1 MPKIQILPD
10 VLASQV
16 AAGEVVERPASVVKE
31 MVENSIDAGA
41 KHIEVEIHKGGASL
55 IKITDDG
62 CGMSKEDALMCLER
76 HATSKLKDVKQL
88 AAIST
93 MGFRGEAVP
102 SVASVSKMRIL
113 TRETGSVEG
122 SEITIDGGIVQDVR
136 VVGMQHG
143 TVFEIKNLFFNVP
156 ARRKF
161 MRTESTESA
170 HVEHQVKLHAL
181 AYPEV
186 RFTFKKD
193 GRVVFDVP
201 ATSDRRT
208 RIAGLSG
215 AEIGRALIE
224 VPHTEQDGMEV
235 LGYVLAADHA
245 RKGRRQQFVF
255 LNGRP
260 VEDAAISRAIKD
272 GFKGA
277 VVDGLNPTAW
287 LWITM
292 NPALVDVNVHPAK
305 KEVRFHKPFE
315 IRSLVLNAVEARCL
329 PQLKNSAT
337 NSVAA
342 GQPKIISRKSGEIS
356 PVVKTPTANP
366 ISTKQNLIENEAA
379 ENEEIKTLSK
389 ASGAKVIPPK
399 PRSTSTSTPIAKPN
413 TVPSFPPPVAQQEK
427 LEIEEVE
434 RPRFKVLCI
443 LHDTYVLMEGE
454 DGLVLLEPRAARDR
468 VAYEQVL
475 DSAQK
480 NTEDGEEIASQGL
493 LVPEVID
500 LEARDLDVVLSNL
513 ENFLEAGIA
522 IEPFGGSSI
531 QVRSLPAL
539 IDVDSPREFITTMI
553 DELIDTQGGRRGK
566 QMAFEVFAETLSHRV
581 ARYEHCDL
589 RGVENLLDELF
600 ACDLPY
606 CTPDGRPTLV
616 QISLSELEKKF
627 KG

>member
-1 MPKIQILPD
+1 MSKIQILSD

-31 MVENSIDAGA
+31 MVENSIDADA
-41 KHIEVEIHKGGASL
+41 KHVEVEIHKGGGSM

-62 CGMSKEDALMCLER
+62 CGMNKEDALMCLER

-102 SVASVSKMRIL
+102 SVASVSKMRIM
-113 TRETGSVEG
+113 TREVESVEG
-122 SEITIDGGIVQDVR
+122 SEITVDGGIVKDVR
-136 VVGMQHG
+136 VTGMQHG

-208 RIAGLSG
+208 RIAGLAG

-224 VPHTEQDGMEV
+224 VPHTEVSGMEV
-235 LGYVLAADHA
+235 LGYVLPADYA

-272 GFKGA
+272 GFKGG

-287 LWITM
+287 LWISM
-292 NPALVDVNVHPAK
+292 DPALVDVNVHPAK
-305 KEVRFHKPFE
+305 KEVRFHKPYDV
-315 IRSLVLNAVEARCL
+315 RNLVLTAVEARRV
-329 PQLKNSAT
+329 PQAKISQ
-337 NSVAA
+337 VARGEA
-342 GQPKIISRKSGEIS
+342 KIISRKSGEVS
-356 PVVKTPTANP
+356 PVVRRPIVDDSVEVAQEKVVEKSREDVPVKPAYTPDP
-366 ISTKQNLIENEAA
+366 S
-379 ENEEIKTLSK
+379 
-389 ASGAKVIPPK
+389 
-399 PRSTSTSTPIAKPN
+399 
-413 TVPSFPPPVAQQEK
+413 PSFPAPIPQQEV

-434 RPRFKVLCI
+434 RPRFKILSA
-443 LHDTYVLMEGE
+443 LHDTYILMEGD
-454 DGLVLLEPRAARDR
+454 DGLVLLEPKAARDR
-468 VAYEQVL
+468 IAYEKVMLMAKKSDGVL
-475 DSAQK
+475 
-480 NTEDGEEIASQGL
+480 SQGL

-500 LEARDLDVVLSNL
+500 LDSRDLDVVMSNL
-513 ENFLEAGIA
+513 ENFSEAGIS
-522 IEPFGGSSI
+522 IEPFGGGSI
-531 QVRSLPAL
+531 QVRSLPSL
-539 IDVDSPREFITTMI
+539 VDVEKPREFITAMI
-553 DELIDTQGGRRGK
+553 DELIETQGGRRGK
-566 QMAFEVFAETLSHRV
+566 QMAFEAFAETLANRISK
-581 ARYEHCDL
+581 YETCDL
-589 RGVENLLDELF
+589 RSVESLLDEMF
-600 ACDLPY
+600 GCDLPY
-606 CTPDGRPTLV
+606 CTPDGRPTLI
-616 QISLSELEKKF
+616 QISIKELEKKF

>member
-41 KHIEVEIHKGGASL
+41 KHVEVEIHKGGASL

-62 CGMSKEDALMCLER
+62 CGMNKEDALMCLER

-102 SVASVSKMRIL
+102 SVASVSKMRIM
-113 TRETGSVEG
+113 TREADSVEG
-122 SEITIDGGIVQDVR
+122 SEIAINGGIVEDVR
-136 VVGMQHG
+136 VTGMQHG

-235 LGYVLAADHA
+235 LGYVLPADYA

-277 VVDGLNPTAW
+277 VIDGLNPTAW
-287 LWITM
+287 LWISM
-292 NPALVDVNVHPAK
+292 NPGLVDVNVHPAK

-315 IRSLVLNAVEARCL
+315 IRSLVLNAVEARCV
-329 PQLKNSAT
+329 PQLKNPSAQK
-337 NSVAA
+337 VAL
-342 GQPKIISRKSGEIS
+342 GQAKIISRKSGEVS
-356 PVVKTPTANP
+356 PVVRHSIPDSEEKNLTEKAVKKAKSESNESAIEEP
-366 ISTKQNLIENEAA
+366 IEKPSSTIQSPSPSFPE
-379 ENEEIKTLSK
+379 
-389 ASGAKVIPPK
+389 
-399 PRSTSTSTPIAKPN
+399 PIAK
-413 TVPSFPPPVAQQEK
+413 QDE
-427 LEIEEVE
+427 LEIAELE
-434 RPRFKVLCI
+434 RPRFKI
-443 LHDTYVLMEGE
+443 LSSLRDIYVLMEGE
-454 DGLVLLEPRAARDR
+454 EGLVLLEPKAARDR
-468 VAYEQVL
+468 VVYEQVL
-475 DSAQK
+475 KSAQEHEK
-480 NTEDGEEIASQGL
+480 NGAEIASQGL

-500 LEARDLDVVLSNL
+500 LEARDLDVVMSNL
-513 ENFLEAGIA
+513 DNFSEAGIS

-531 QVRSLPAL
+531 QVRSLPTL
-539 IDVDSPREFITTMI
+539 INVDSPREFITTMI
-553 DELIDTQGGRRGK
+553 DELIETQGGRRGK
-566 QMAFEVFAETLSHRV
+566 QMAFEVFAETLSLRV
-581 ARYEHCDL
+581 ARYERCDL

-616 QISLSELEKKF
+616 QISLNELEKKF